1 MSAPVSSFADWSAEA
16 YLADYYSRIEPEER
30 CTLRFLVEQFR
41 KLPRNC
47 LALEFGIGPT
57 LHHVLPLS
65 PYASE
70 IHVAD
75 LLPSNLEAVRKWQ
88 ERECGAHDWAEF
100 TRRVLIYEG
109 NLLPT
114 ESDVH
119 AREELTRSRIT
130 QRLLGDAHRPQPLGP
145 GYERRY
151 DCVLSCYC
159 ADSATADKLEWSR
172 LMRNITYL
180 LAPGGLLVVAA
191 LRRCSGYRVGGK
203 CFPSA
208 GIDEHDMGRLFER
221 LYFRSSGV
229 TLRVEQVPEQ
239 RTSGFES
246 VLLASGLSPLEGPP
260 VKSGQRSAQTCSPSA
275 VQRQ

>member
-16 YLADYYSRIEPEER
+16 YLTDYYSRIEPEEL

-119 AREELTRSRIT
+119 AREELTRSR
-130 QRLLGDAHRPQPLGP
+130 AVFARPPFLVMAGLVPAIPIGQARPIRSGSP
-145 GYERRY
+145 GRARR
-151 DCVLSCYC
+151 
-159 ADSATADKLEWSR
+159 
-172 LMRNITYL
+172 
-180 LAPGGLLVVAA
+180 
-191 LRRCSGYRVGGK
+191 
-203 CFPSA
+203 
-208 GIDEHDMGRLFER
+208 
-221 LYFRSSGV
+221 
-229 TLRVEQVPEQ
+229 
-239 RTSGFES
+239 
-246 VLLASGLSPLEGPP
+246 
-260 VKSGQRSAQTCSPSA
+260 
-275 VQRQ
+275 